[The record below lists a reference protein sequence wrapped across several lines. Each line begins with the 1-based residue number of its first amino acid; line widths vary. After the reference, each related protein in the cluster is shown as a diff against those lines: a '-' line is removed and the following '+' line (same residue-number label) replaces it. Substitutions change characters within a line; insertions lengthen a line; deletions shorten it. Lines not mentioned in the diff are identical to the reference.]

1 MHVWKEKGRKVFLS
15 LMAFAFLLVGGIW
28 YAKEYTTVGNS
39 VNGRE
44 MPVCSVETEEKEMA
58 LTFETAWG
66 EERTG
71 DILDLLKKEGVRATF
86 FVTESWMRNHPE
98 LIARMKEEGHD
109 IGTLGVSHE
118 DLSQKTGEEQRSE
131 LREAKKAAHEYGIS
145 MEFSAHLM
153 ETTMIR

>member
-1 MHVWKEKGRKVFLS
+1 MFMHVWKEKGRKVFLS

-71 DILDLLKKEGVRATF
+71 DILDLLKKEGGDAWRQSRRSFPEDRGGTEKRA
-86 FVTESWMRNHPE
+86 
-98 LIARMKEEGHD
+98 
-109 IGTLGVSHE
+109 
-118 DLSQKTGEEQRSE
+118 
-131 LREAKKAAHEYGIS
+131 
-145 MEFSAHLM
+145 
-153 ETTMIR
+153 

>member
-1 MHVWKEKGRKVFLS
+1 MFGKKKGGRYSYPSWRLLS
-15 LMAFAFLLVGGIW
+15 ACRGIW

-98 LIARMKEEGHD
+98 LIARMKDEGHD

-118 DLSQKTGEEQRSE
+118 DLPRRPGRN
-131 LREAKKAAHEYGIS
+131 REASLGSEKGSIRVWDFHGVFRPPY
-145 MEFSAHLM
+145 